1 LSTKNKKLMA
11 MFEHAHPEIKEVLKI
26 VFWTKYKKE
35 KKK

>member
-1 LSTKNKKLMA
+1 

-35 KKK
+35 KKKEIF

>member
-1 LSTKNKKLMA
+1 MG

-35 KKK
+35 KKKEIF